1 MNDILNTE
9 ADEIYKSERVGL
21 TTYKMRVPNGT
32 YSLALLFAKNNN
44 DLAGNRIFDVIAE
57 GQLIQDNIDI
67 FALAGKSTAY
77 EIETELTVTD
87 EKIDLYFPEE
97 VDSAFINGIIVNQL
111 TTDVEDE
118 KSKKIFKIFQLNQNY
133 PNPFN
138 PVTNIGYTIPETGN
152 VSLTVYDLL
161 GKKVEVLVNEKQRKG
176 NYSVAFYAKQ
186 YPSGVYFYKLTFII
200 F

>member
-1 MNDILNTE
+1 M
-9 ADEIYKSERVGL
+9 
-21 TTYKMRVPNGT
+21 
-32 YSLALLFAKNNN
+32 
-44 DLAGNRIFDVIAE
+44 
-57 GQLIQDNIDI
+57 
-67 FALAGKSTAY
+67 
-77 EIETELTVTD
+77 
-87 EKIDLYFPEE
+87 
-97 VDSAFINGIIVNQL
+97 

-176 NYSVAFYAKQ
+176 NYSVAFNAKQ
-186 YPSGVYFYKLTFII
+186 YPSGVYFYKLATEGKNQAIKKMVI
-200 F
+200 LK